1 MSTRKIATQEGI
13 AHFLVWEVLHEQ
25 LLHPYHMQK
34 VREHY
39 HGYPPHRLL
48 MCNIIAE
55 KYDEYDEFLFT
66 DEVSFTRYD
75 IKNYNTHRWYDE
87 NPYAYE
93 EIKHLR
99 RYS

>member
-1 MSTRKIATQEGI
+1 
-13 AHFLVWEVLHEQ
+13 
-25 LLHPYHMQK
+25 
-34 VREHY
+34 
-39 HGYPPHRLL
+39 